1 MSAIKLADQ
10 LKNTIDSDCLDSEE
24 EEWYSEIETMLRQ
37 QAKEIEQLNF
47 VLKNLTLATNKKI
60 NELEEDLKDCICQ
73 GGHSKAYLQAKG
85 KL

>member
-1 MSAIKLADQ
+1 MTANELADLLFERAKWDGKQ
-10 LKNTIDSDCLDSEE
+10 VPSNLDELC
-24 EEWYSEIETMLRQ
+24 YAMLQQ

-60 NELEEDLKDCICQ
+60 NEFEEALEDCTCQ
-73 GGHSKAYLQAKG
+73 GGHSEAYLKAKG